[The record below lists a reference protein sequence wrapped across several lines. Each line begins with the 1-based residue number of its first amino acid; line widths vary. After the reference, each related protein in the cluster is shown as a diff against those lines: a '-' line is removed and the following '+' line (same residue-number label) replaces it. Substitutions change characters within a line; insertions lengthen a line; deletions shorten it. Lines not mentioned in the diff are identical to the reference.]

1 MGERDG
7 GIDVFFAAAA
17 AATAVIM
24 RRGRNTEG
32 KHTAEEIDG

>member
-1 MGERDG
+1 MGEGDG

-17 AATAVIM
+17 AVII

-32 KHTAEEIDG
+32 KHAAEEIDG